1 MTIASLPRKIKK
13 GLPYLGKELRAIVS
27 DHTPLFIAVP
37 RTVHLWRS
45 APCNAKCI
53 MCDYGFAKGEA
64 YAKISRITFSDE
76 LMFRAIEEVHE
87 LCGRGT
93 LISYIAG
100 EPTVSRNI
108 VNWVRRSAELGMDF
122 RFTTNGY
129 RVNQKMAAD
138 LIDAGLFNIG
148 VSLESLDPK
157 INETIRPMLL
167 GTQKTI
173 EAIEWLRS
181 ERARQKRHVSINV
194 KTVLTELNLE
204 SFLDIIK
211 RWGRE
216 EGFMFTPQ
224 MFEWNDQMPADI
236 REKLCVKD
244 VGRLE
249 RLMDEL
255 RRMKRDGYAIHLSEQ
270 GMSEFV
276 KLARE
281 DTDHSKWA
289 NRDKLEMAPEAPFCN
304 IGTDNM
310 WIQDGQVKLCP
321 FHPPIGTMSPDNK
334 TTIKEM
340 WNAEITRKVRAGT
353 RACRRLCT
361 ISCLRRTPL
370 THKVSTFMKIA

>member
-1 MTIASLPRKIKK
+1 MTLTSLPRKLKK
-13 GLPYLGKELRAIVS
+13 GLPYLNKEVRAIIS
-27 DHTPLFIAVP
+27 DHTPFFVAVP
-37 RTVHLWRS
+37 RSVHLWRS

-64 YAKISRITFSDE
+64 YTKISKITFSDD
-76 LMFRAIEEVHE
+76 LMFRAIEEIHE

-108 VNWVRRSAELGMDF
+108 VNWVQRSSDLGMDF

-129 RVNQKMAAD
+129 RVDEKMAAA
-138 LIDAGLFNIG
+138 LIQAGVFNIG
-148 VSLESLDPK
+148 VSLESLDPT
-157 INETIRPMLL
+157 INETIRPMLM

-173 EAIEWLRS
+173 DAIEWLRK
-181 ERARQKRHVSINV
+181 ERERQKRHVSINI
-194 KTVLTELNLE
+194 KTVLTNINLE
-204 SFLDIIK
+204 SFIDIVK
-211 RWGRE
+211 RWGKE
-216 EGFMFTPQ
+216 EGMMCTPQ
-224 MFEWNDQMPADI
+224 MFEWNDQMPADV

-244 VGRLE
+244 VGRLQ

-255 RRMKRDGYAIHLSEQ
+255 RTLKSEGYTVHLSEQ

-281 DTDHSKWA
+281 DTDHSKWE
-289 NRDKLEMAPEAPFCN
+289 NRNKLEMAPEAPFCN
-304 IGTDNM
+304 IGTDNL
-310 WIQDGQVKLCP
+310 WVQDGQVKLCP
-321 FHPPIGTMSPDNK
+321 FHPPIGTMADDNK
-334 TTIKEM
+334 ITIKQM
-340 WNAEITRKVRAGT
+340 WESEITRKVREGT

-370 THKVSTFMKIA
+370 KHKVTTFMKIA